1 MMEINDELKECI
13 WTYERSAKIVKY
25 PVISV
30 IIPCYNSENRLPECI
45 DSIFMQDYPRDKIEI
60 IIVDDDSTDKTV
72 ELAKKYN
79 CKVVKNGTHN
89 IERGKSIG
97 VEHSTGEYIFLIDDD
112 NRLPHSHW
120 LRTLVET
127 VIREKCVGGQASY
140 FDYQKNDTLA
150 NRYAALYAVNDP
162 TCIYLHKRDKLM
174 QIEKKWTLPGE
185 IIKKT
190 KLYWKIKFNPD
201 NLLTIGSQG
210 FLIKKEL
217 LMKTSWSP
225 YLYHMDVNMEL
236 VRQGY
241 NTYIMLRDTV
251 IHKHSDSVEHF
262 VGKLKRN
269 IRLFYSENEYRT
281 YTYNISFGQMIR
293 LGLTMGIPIV
303 PLLESIRGYC
313 IQPDIAWFLHPV
325 ICFRVAII
333 YAYSTIKNKLKLGD
347 K

>member
-1 MMEINDELKECI
+1 M
-13 WTYERSAKIVKY
+13 
-25 PVISV
+25 
-30 IIPCYNSENRLPECI
+30 
-45 DSIFMQDYPRDKIEI
+45 
-60 IIVDDDSTDKTV
+60 
-72 ELAKKYN
+72 
-79 CKVVKNGTHN
+79 
-89 IERGKSIG
+89 
-97 VEHSTGEYIFLIDDD
+97 
-112 NRLPHSHW
+112 
-120 LRTLVET
+120 
-127 VIREKCVGGQASY
+127 
-140 FDYQKNDTLA
+140 
-150 NRYAALYAVNDP
+150 
-162 TCIYLHKRDKLM
+162 
-174 QIEKKWTLPGE
+174 
-185 IIKKT
+185 
-190 KLYWKIKFNPD
+190 
-201 NLLTIGSQG
+201 
-210 FLIKKEL
+210 
-217 LMKTSWSP
+217 
-225 YLYHMDVNMEL
+225 YHMDVNMEL